1 MKGDTI
7 SRIKIRLTASC
18 RDSMSAVGRSL
29 LCRFFARDGT
39 LVKIAY
45 NHYIVRRNKRYF
57 VKKIRIFSVN
67 KKNNYLC
74 ISV

>member
-1 MKGDTI
+1 
-7 SRIKIRLTASC
+7 
-18 RDSMSAVGRSL
+18 MSAVGRSL

-39 LVKIAY
+39 HVKIAY
-45 NHYIVRRNKRYF
+45 NHYIARRNKRYF